1 MFIAAEWRDGIKIA
15 VFLLHELSAH
25 VQENSGGR
33 ISRAIRTRP
42 RCAFHNV
49 DSPPRKKAGVN
60 LVFFIS

>member
-1 MFIAAEWRDGIKIA
+1 MFIAAEWRDGIK
-15 VFLLHELSAH
+15 
-25 VQENSGGR
+25 NSGGR